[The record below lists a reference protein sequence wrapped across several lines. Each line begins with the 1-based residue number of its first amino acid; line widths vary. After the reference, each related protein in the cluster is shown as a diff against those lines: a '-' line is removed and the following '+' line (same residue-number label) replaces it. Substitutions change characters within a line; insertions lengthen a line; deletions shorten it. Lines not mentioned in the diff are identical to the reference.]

1 MILRSVHAIDSV
13 LHSFEPEVMAYE
25 VPEYGVLI
33 QSAEARCKALT
44 LAANRAACLRCFDLL
59 NAKPWEIHLGENI

>member
-1 MILRSVHAIDSV
+1 MSVQAVDYV
-13 LHSFEPEVMAYE
+13 LHTFEPEVVAYE

-44 LAANRAACLRCFDLL
+44 PANWAARLRRLMY
-59 NAKPWEIHLGENI
+59 ASEW